1 MQKKIILSF
10 LNFLIIFLLYNPA
23 DIIGQNKYYTKS
35 KKAIKYF
42 ETAFQHYNLKEY
54 EAAKEILAKA
64 IETDKQFIDAYIL
77 FGEIA
82 TDENQKDTAI
92 FYYSKAISIKHD
104 YNALMFLRL
113 ADLQKETGKYSEAI
127 NNYQIFI
134 SNGKKIKDYSNYVNL
149 KVNQC
154 NFAIELMKNPVAF
167 NPVNIGLEINTK
179 ISEYWPSLTADDSML
194 VFTSSDRQINTQED
208 LYFSIKQNGQW
219 LQAKKFDNQ
228 VNTSQSEGAQT
239 ISADGKTMIFT
250 ACLRKDGL
258 GSCDLYWS
266 QKKGIKWSIPVNMGS
281 PVNSGYKETQPCL
294 SADGKILY
302 FVSNRPGGK
311 GKFDIWMS
319 KKNDKNQWGQPIN
332 LGDSINTTEDENSP
346 FVHYDNQTIYFSS
359 EGHPGM
365 GGSDLF
371 ISKKNIKDEW
381 QKAVNLGYPINT
393 WYNEESIVITA
404 NGNFGL
410 ISTNIKGTFGQKDIY
425 QFITPPSLKPK
436 KIIFIKGK
444 VYDVKTLENIL
455 AEIEISNST
464 GTEIFKTESDEI
476 SGEFL
481 VCLSPQNNYAFN
493 VNKPGYMMYSENYF
507 LNDSGIYIKIPL
519 QRIEQG
525 SEAVLKNIFFELNSY
540 QLKNES
546 FAELDKM
553 IKFIN
558 LNKLRI
564 EIQGHTDSLG
574 SESYNQKLSEN
585 RAKSVYEYL
594 IKGGIDKKR
603 LDFKGYGFSKPLSD
617 NKTKEGMAMNR
628 RTAFKIISKE

>member
-1 MQKKIILSF
+1 MQKIIQYRLY
-10 LNFLIIFLLYNPA
+10 LIIIYLLINP
-23 DIIGQNKYYTKS
+23 IYSLGQNKYYSKS
-35 KKAIKYF
+35 KKAIKNF
-42 ETAFQHYNLKEY
+42 ETAFQHYNLKEF
-54 EAAKEILAKA
+54 EAAKENLIEA
-64 IETDKQFIDAYIL
+64 INTDKQFIDAYIL

-82 TDENQKDTAI
+82 TEENQKDTAI
-92 FYYSKAISIKHD
+92 FYYLKAISIKSD
-104 YNALMFLRL
+104 YNPLMYLRL

-127 NNYQIFI
+127 KNYQIFI
-134 SNGKKIKDYSNYVNL
+134 SNAKKKIDYSSYVNL
-149 KVNQC
+149 KLKQC
-154 NFAIELMKNPVAF
+154 NFALELMKNPVAF
-167 NPVNIGLEINTK
+167 NPVNIGPEINTK

-194 VFTSSDRQINTQED
+194 VFTSSDREINSQED
-208 LYFSIKQNGQW
+208 LYFSIKQNGKW

-228 VNTSQSEGAQT
+228 INTNQSEGAQT

-266 QKKGIKWSIPVNMGS
+266 QKKGSKWSIPINMGS
-281 PVNSGYKETQPCL
+281 PINSGYKETQPCL
-294 SADGKILY
+294 SSNGKVLY

-319 KKNDKNQWGQPIN
+319 MREGKNRWGQPIN

-359 EGHPGM
+359 EGHQGM

-371 ISKKNIKDEW
+371 ISKKNIKGEW
-381 QKAVNLGYPINT
+381 QKASNLGYPINT
-393 WYNEESIVITA
+393 CYNEESIVITA
-404 NGNFGL
+404 NGNLGL
-410 ISTNIKGTFGQKDIY
+410 ISTNIKGTYGQKDIY
-425 QFITPPSLKPK
+425 QFLTPPLIRPNKV
-436 KIIFIKGK
+436 IFIKGK
-444 VYDVKTLENIL
+444 IFDAKTFENIS
-455 AEIEISNST
+455 AEIDISNST

-481 VCLSPQNNYAFN
+481 ICLSPQNNYAFN

-525 SEAVLKNIFFELNSY
+525 SEAILKNIFFELNSY
-540 QLKNES
+540 QLKTES

-553 IKFIN
+553 IDFIN

-564 EIQGHTDSLG
+564 QIQGHTDNQG
-574 SESYNQKLSEN
+574 TESYNQKLSEN
-585 RAKSVYEYL
+585 RAKAVYEYL

-603 LDFKGYGFSKPLSD
+603 LDFKGYGFSTPIAD
-617 NKTKEGMAMNR
+617 NNTREGQAKNR